1 MLSVGTR
8 KLICSKDHLNKNK
21 GFCIHWY
28 IDSTWALFLLIF
40 FTYHF
45 TFFTFYIPFF
55 TYLFN
60 ILPRSNFCGLL
71 FDSVLLRESVL
82 SYCLKGQL
90 EMIYYFIETQFMG
103 RSYFIA
109 FRNNLK
115 QIDGKVLNF
124 CQIGERIKMPW
135 DNLED
140 CIICDDRVSSE
151 ALKSYK
157 NDLT

>member
-1 MLSVGTR
+1 
-8 KLICSKDHLNKNK
+8 
-21 GFCIHWY
+21 
-28 IDSTWALFLLIF
+28 
-40 FTYHF
+40 
-45 TFFTFYIPFF
+45 
-55 TYLFN
+55 
-60 ILPRSNFCGLL
+60 
-71 FDSVLLRESVL
+71 
-82 SYCLKGQL
+82 
-90 EMIYYFIETQFMG
+90 MIYYFIETQFMG

-140 CIICDDRVSSE
+140 CIICDGAGTAGVSRE
-151 ALKSYK
+151 ALKSSK

>member
-1 MLSVGTR
+1 MHSLVQ
-8 KLICSKDHLNKNK
+8 N
-21 GFCIHWY
+21 
-28 IDSTWALFLLIF
+28 TWALFLLIF
-40 FTYHF
+40 FTH
-45 TFFTFYIPFF
+45 
-55 TYLFN
+55 LFN
-60 ILPRSNFCGLL
+60 ILLISNFCGLL

-124 CQIGERIKMPW
+124 CQIGERIKMPR

-140 CIICDDRVSSE
+140 CIIWAQQESAVKLWKVIKIIWHKKPFTFWFILIQRHQPLTFLLLPQE
-151 ALKSYK
+151 IKRIYNFSY
-157 NDLT
+157 

>member
-1 MLSVGTR
+1 MHKIFVVCWNKKT
-8 KLICSKDHLNKNK
+8 HLLKRPLDQN
-21 GFCIHWY
+21 F
-28 IDSTWALFLLIF
+28 LIF
-40 FTYHF
+40 LKNSS
-45 TFFTFYIPFF
+45 
-55 TYLFN
+55 YLSF
-60 ILPRSNFCGLL
+60 FCGLL

-109 FRNNLK
+109 FQNNLK

-124 CQIGERIKMPW
+124 CQIGERTKMPW

-140 CIICDDRVSSE
+140 CIICDSAGYGSAMFAKIQTIRSE
-151 ALKSYK
+151 CTHTYSKQVQSR
-157 NDLT
+157 